1 MKKTF
6 AIILASIILMSLFG
20 CGNDNSDNSAENTE
34 NSASSASK
42 IESKVESNKAESK
55 VQNNTESNKAE
66 SKAESKVESSNV
78 ESKVESKVESS
89 KVESKAESNEISN
102 KTKIPKTDIIFDG
115 SYAFLGNSIIGDLE
129 AYEVADDADIY
140 SYVGMNVASV
150 FDQKMDNHKKT
161 ILEEMLSNN
170 YKTIFIMFGM
180 NEVGWSYSDI
190 FVDDYKE
197 LIDEI
202 KAKMP
207 NVKIYL
213 LSITP
218 ITKAQE
224 AENESELNTQ
234 GINKYNE
241 LIKQIAK
248 DKKSTYL
255 DVNSYLRDENG
266 FLSDDDSPDGY
277 HLQPNGSLRM
287 VNAIKYLISK

>member
-1 MKKTF
+1 MKKAL
-6 AIILASIILMSLFG
+6 AIIFASIILMSLFG
-20 CGNDNSDNSAENTE
+20 CGNDSSDNSARNPT

-42 IESKVESNKAESK
+42 IESKTELSKVESKAESK
-55 VQNNTESNKAE
+55 TESSKVE
-66 SKAESKVESSNV
+66 SKVESKTESSKAESKVESN
-78 ESKVESKVESS
+78 KI
-89 KVESKAESNEISN
+89 NN
-102 KTKIPKTDIIFDG
+102 KTKIPRTDITFDN
-115 SYAFLGNSIIGDLE
+115 SYAFIGNSIIGDLE
-129 AYEVADDADIY
+129 AYEVADSADIY

-150 FDQKMDNHKKT
+150 FDQRMDNHKKT
-161 ILEEMLSNN
+161 ILEEMLSND

-224 AENESELNTQ
+224 AENESDLNTQ
-234 GINKYNE
+234 GISKYNN

-277 HLQPNGSLRM
+277 HLQPNCSLRM